1 MVKND
6 PYFNSLLE
14 SQMLSEDRLNS
25 HKILSIANNFNE
37 PYGYNTII
45 KDVIHQNSGVIRQ
58 Q

>member
-14 SQMLSEDRLNS
+14 SQILSEDRLNS

-37 PYGYNTII
+37 PMVTII

>member
-14 SQMLSEDRLNS
+14 SQMLSENQLNS

-37 PYGYNTII
+37 PYGYYY
-45 KDVIHQNSGVIRQ
+45 
-58 Q
+58 